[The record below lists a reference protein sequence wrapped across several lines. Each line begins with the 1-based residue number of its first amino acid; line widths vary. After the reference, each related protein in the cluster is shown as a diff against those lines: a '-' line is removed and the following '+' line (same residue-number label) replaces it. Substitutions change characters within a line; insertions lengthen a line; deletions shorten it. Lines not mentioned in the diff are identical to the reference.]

1 MNFEKTM
8 RLFLCGAMAL
18 AVASGGAAERP
29 LRGPFPLLVT
39 PWTADAQ
46 LDVPTLVKEAAFV
59 NRCGAGGV
67 IWPSAAEVLGNL
79 SMDEYRR
86 GLDALAAR
94 AARPEFKARLTAVCP
109 GRSSASQKSM
119 MIPWMPSRRP

>member
-1 MNFEKTM
+1 MKLEKTM
-8 RLFLCGAMAL
+8 RIALCGAMVL
-18 AVASGGAAERP
+18 VAATGGAAERP

-39 PWTADAQ
+39 PWTEDAK
-46 LDVPTLVKEAAFV
+46 LDVPTLVKEAEFV

-94 AARPEFKARLTAVCP
+94 AARPDFKARLTAVCP
-109 GRSSASQKSM
+109 GRS
-119 MIPWMPSRRP
+119 